1 MLYQEF
7 QSLKLHWDMFR
18 GALASWRD
26 EDEGVT
32 TLEMVII
39 GGFLIGAAGLLVA
52 LFNTIWTDNS
62 KHIVNTP
69 VVPASPKG

>member
-7 QSLKLHWDMFR
+7 QSLRLHWDMFR
-18 GALASWRD
+18 GALERWRK

-39 GGFLIGAAGLLVA
+39 GGFLIAAAGLLVG
-52 LFNTIWTDNS
+52 LLNGVWTNNKGHIANS
-62 KHIVNTP
+62 GFTP
-69 VVPASPKG
+69 S

>member
-18 GALASWRD
+18 GALARWRD

-39 GGFLIGAAGLLVA
+39 GGFLLVAAGLLVTA
-52 LFNTIWTDNS
+52 FNGIWSSNRKNLTTNPGGVAPS
-62 KHIVNTP
+62 
-69 VVPASPKG
+69 